1 MASTFRWA
9 AADAHSKDSM
19 IMSNPDVTYL
29 FDPLCG
35 WCYGATTMLD
45 RLSASGVRI
54 ELLPTGLFSG
64 AGARP
69 MDEAFAAHAW
79 ANDQRIE
86 RLTGQ
91 KFTQAYRRDVLDVRG
106 TLLDSHAATLGISA
120 AGLEGPGGR
129 LTALKAIQR
138 ARYVDGRDIVT
149 IDGVAEVLAAAGMA
163 DAAGLLQSPT
173 ERLMKAHRELVG
185 QGRTLFE
192 RLHANGVPSLAVI
205 RNDAP
210 RLIGSNALFGSFDN
224 LVAHIAA
231 A

>member
-1 MASTFRWA
+1 
-9 AADAHSKDSM
+9 
-19 IMSNPDVTYL
+19 MSNSDVTYL

-35 WCYGATTMLD
+35 WCYGATPMLD
-45 RLSASGVRI
+45 RLSASGSRI
-54 ELLPTGLFSG
+54 ELMPTGLFSG

-69 MDEAFAAHAW
+69 MDEGFAAHAW

-91 KFTQAYRRDVLDVRG
+91 KFTQAYRNNVLNIRG

-120 AGLEGPGGR
+120 AGLDDPNRR
-129 LTALKAIQR
+129 LSALKAIQR

-149 IDGVAEVLAAAGMA
+149 VGGVAAVLADAGMA
-163 DAAGLLQSPT
+163 NAAPMLKASTETLLT
-173 ERLMKAHRELVG
+173 AHGELVG
-185 QGRTLFE
+185 RGRTLFQ
-192 RLHANGVPSLAVI
+192 RLHANGVPSLAII

>member
-1 MASTFRWA
+1 
-9 AADAHSKDSM
+9 
-19 IMSNPDVTYL
+19 MSNPDVTYL

-35 WCYGATTMLD
+35 WCYGASPMLD

-192 RLHANGVPSLAVI
+192 RLHADGVPSLAVI

>member
-1 MASTFRWA
+1 MAIQTA
-9 AADAHSKDSM
+9 ARRAKGYQA
-19 IMSNPDVTYL
+19 IMSNSDVIYL

-35 WCYGATTMLD
+35 WCYGAAPMLD
-45 RLSASGVRI
+45 KLAASGVRV
-54 ELLPTGLFSG
+54 ELLPAGLFSG

-69 MDEAFAAHAW
+69 MDEGFAAHAW

-91 KFTQAYRRDVLDVRG
+91 AFTQPYQHNVLGIRG

-120 AGLEGPGGR
+120 AGLEDPSR
-129 LTALKAIQR
+129 RWTALKAIQR

-149 IDGVAEVLAAAGMA
+149 VEGVAAVLGGAGMMDAAAI
-163 DAAGLLQSPT
+163 LKSPT
-173 ERLMKAHRELVG
+173 ETLLMAHLDLVNR
-185 QGRTLFE
+185 GRALFQ

-205 RNDAP
+205 RNEAP

>member
-1 MASTFRWA
+1 
-9 AADAHSKDSM
+9 
-19 IMSNPDVTYL
+19 MSNSDVTYL

-35 WCYGATTMLD
+35 WCYGATPMLEK
-45 RLSASGVRI
+45 LSASGLHV

-69 MDEAFAAHAW
+69 MDEGFAAHAW
-79 ANDQRIE
+79 ANDLRIE

-91 KFTQAYRRDVLDVRG
+91 PFTQAYQHNVLNVRG
-106 TLLDSHAATLGISA
+106 TLLDSHAATLAISA
-120 AGLEGPGGR
+120 AGLEDPNRR
-129 LTALKAIQR
+129 LTALKAIQQ

-149 IDGVAEVLAAAGMA
+149 VEGVAAVLAESGMA
-163 DAAGLLQSPT
+163 DAAALLKAPT
-173 ERLMKAHRELVG
+173 EGLMTAHRELVG
-185 QGRTLFE
+185 RGRALFQ

>member
-1 MASTFRWA
+1 MAA
-9 AADAHSKDSM
+9 
-19 IMSNPDVTYL
+19 IVSNSEVTYL

-35 WCYGATTMLD
+35 WCYGATPMLD
-45 RLSASGVRI
+45 KLSARGVRV

-69 MDEAFAAHAW
+69 MDEGFAAHAW
-79 ANDQRIE
+79 VNDQRIE

-91 KFTQAYRRDVLDVRG
+91 KFTQAYQHNVLNVRG

-120 AGLEGPGGR
+120 AGLEDPCRR
-129 LTALKAIQR
+129 LFALKAIQR

-149 IDGVAEVLAAAGMA
+149 IDGVAEVLAAAGMR
-163 DAAGLLQSPT
+163 DAGDLLKAPT
-173 ERLMKAHRELVG
+173 EGLMTAHRELVG
-185 QGRTLFE
+185 RGRALFQ
-192 RLHANGVPSLAVI
+192 RLHADGVPALAVI

-231 A
+231 

>member
-1 MASTFRWA
+1 
-9 AADAHSKDSM
+9 
-19 IMSNPDVTYL
+19 MSNSEVTYL

-35 WCYGATTMLD
+35 WCYGATPMLD
-45 RLSASGVRI
+45 RLSATGLRV

-69 MDEAFAAHAW
+69 MDEGFAAHAW

-91 KFTQAYRRDVLDVRG
+91 VFTPAYRHNVLDVRG
-106 TLLDSHAATLGISA
+106 TLLDSHAATLGVSA
-120 AGLEGPGGR
+120 AGLEDPSRR
-129 LTALKAIQR
+129 LAALKTIQR
-138 ARYVDGRDIVT
+138 ARYVDGRDVVT
-149 IDGVAEVLAAAGMA
+149 IGGVAEVLAAAGMA
-163 DAAGLLQSPT
+163 DAAEMLKAPT
-173 ERLMKAHRELVG
+173 EALLTVHRELVG
-185 QGRTLFE
+185 RGRALFQ
-192 RLHANGVPSLAVI
+192 RLHADGVPSLAVI

>member
-1 MASTFRWA
+1 
-9 AADAHSKDSM
+9 
-19 IMSNPDVTYL
+19 MSNSEVTYL

-35 WCYGATTMLD
+35 WCYGATPMLD
-45 RLSASGVRI
+45 RLSATGLHV

-69 MDEAFAAHAW
+69 MDEGFAAHAW

-91 KFTQAYRRDVLDVRG
+91 VFTPAYRRNVLDISG

-120 AGLEGPGGR
+120 AGLEYPSRR
-129 LTALKAIQR
+129 LAALKTIQR
-138 ARYVDGRDIVT
+138 ARYVDGSDVVT
-149 IDGVAEVLAAAGMA
+149 TSGVAEVLAAAGMA
-163 DAAGLLQSPT
+163 EAAEMLKAPTDALLT
-173 ERLMKAHRELVG
+173 AHRELVG
-185 QGRTLFE
+185 RGRALFQ
-192 RLHANGVPSLAVI
+192 RLHADGVPSLAVI
-205 RNDAP
+205 RNNAP
-210 RLIGSNALFGSFDN
+210 WLIGSNALFGSFDN

>member
-1 MASTFRWA
+1 
-9 AADAHSKDSM
+9 
-19 IMSNPDVTYL
+19 MSNPDVTYL

-35 WCYGATTMLD
+35 WCYGATPMLD

-91 KFTQAYRRDVLDVRG
+91 KFTQAYRQNVLNVRG

-205 RNDAP
+205 RNDVP

>member
-1 MASTFRWA
+1 MAA
-9 AADAHSKDSM
+9 
-19 IMSNPDVTYL
+19 IVSNSEVTYL

-35 WCYGATTMLD
+35 WCYGATPMLD
-45 RLSASGVRI
+45 RLSAGGVRV

-69 MDEAFAAHAW
+69 MDEGFAAHAW

-91 KFTQAYRRDVLDVRG
+91 KFTQAYQHNVLNVRG

-120 AGLEGPGGR
+120 AGLEDSSRR
-129 LTALKAIQR
+129 LFALKTIQR
-138 ARYVDGRDIVT
+138 ARYVDGLDIVT
-149 IDGVAEVLAAAGMA
+149 IEGIAEVLAAAGMR
-163 DAAGLLQSPT
+163 DAGDLLKAPT
-173 ERLMKAHRELVG
+173 EGLMTAHRELVG
-185 QGRTLFE
+185 RGRALFQ
-192 RLHANGVPSLAVI
+192 RLHADGVPALAVI

-231 A
+231 

>member
-1 MASTFRWA
+1 MAA
-9 AADAHSKDSM
+9 
-19 IMSNPDVTYL
+19 IVSNSDVTYL

-35 WCYGATTMLD
+35 WCYGATPMLD
-45 RLSASGVRI
+45 RLSAGGARI

-69 MDEAFAAHAW
+69 MDQGFAAHAW

-91 KFTQAYRRDVLDVRG
+91 KFTQAYRNNVLDIRG

-120 AGLEGPGGR
+120 AGLEDPRRR

-149 IDGVAEVLAAAGMA
+149 VEGVAAVLADAGMA
-163 DAAGLLQSPT
+163 DAAAMLKKPT
-173 ERLMKAHRELVG
+173 ETLLTAHGELVG
-185 QGRTLFE
+185 RGRTLFQ

-205 RNDAP
+205 RNDTP

>member
-35 WCYGATTMLD
+35 WCYGATPMLD

-54 ELLPTGLFSG
+54 DLLPTGLFSG

-69 MDEAFAAHAW
+69 MDEAFAVHAW

-91 KFTQAYRRDVLDVRG
+91 KFTQAYRQNVLNVRG

-205 RNDAP
+205 RNDVP

>member
-1 MASTFRWA
+1 MAQL
-9 AADAHSKDSM
+9 
-19 IMSNPDVTYL
+19 DVTYL

-35 WCYGATTMLD
+35 WCYGATPMLD
-45 RLSASGVRI
+45 KLVANGVRV

-69 MDEAFAAHAW
+69 MDEGFAAHAW

-91 KFTQAYRRDVLDVRG
+91 AFTQAYQSNVLGIRG

-120 AGLEGPGGR
+120 AGLEDPSR
-129 LTALKAIQR
+129 RSTALKAIQR
-138 ARYVDGRDIVT
+138 ARYVDGCDIVT
-149 IDGVAEVLAAAGMA
+149 VEGVAAVLADAGMI
-163 DAAGLLQSPT
+163 DAAAILKNPT
-173 ERLMKAHRELVG
+173 ETLLTAHLELVNR
-185 QGRTLFE
+185 GRALFQ
-192 RLHANGVPSLAVI
+192 RLHSNGVPSLAVI
-205 RNDAP
+205 RNEAP
-210 RLIGSNALFGSFDN
+210 RLIGSNALFSSFDN

>member
-1 MASTFRWA
+1 MAA
-9 AADAHSKDSM
+9 
-19 IMSNPDVTYL
+19 IMSNSEVTYL

-35 WCYGATTMLD
+35 WCYGATPMLD
-45 RLSASGVRI
+45 RLSAGGVRV

-69 MDEAFAAHAW
+69 MDEGFAAHAW

-91 KFTQAYRRDVLDVRG
+91 PFTQAYRHNVLNARG

-120 AGLEGPGGR
+120 AGLKDPNLR

-149 IDGVAEVLAAAGMA
+149 TDGVAEALAAAGMT
-163 DAAGLLQSPT
+163 DAAAMLEAPAEALLT
-173 ERLMKAHRELVG
+173 AHRELVG
-185 QGRTLFE
+185 RGRALFQ

-205 RNDAP
+205 RNEAP

>member
-1 MASTFRWA
+1 
-9 AADAHSKDSM
+9 
-19 IMSNPDVTYL
+19 MSNSEVTYL

-35 WCYGATTMLD
+35 WCYGAIPMLD
-45 RLSASGVRI
+45 RLLASGLRV

-69 MDEAFAAHAW
+69 MDEGFAAHAW

-91 KFTQAYRRDVLDVRG
+91 VFTPAYRHNVLDISG
-106 TLLDSHAATLGISA
+106 TLLDSHAATLSVSA
-120 AGLEGPGGR
+120 AGLEDPSRR
-129 LTALKAIQR
+129 LAALKAIQQ
-138 ARYVDGRDIVT
+138 ARYVEGRDVVT
-149 IDGVAEVLAAAGMA
+149 IGGVAEVLAAAGMA
-163 DAAGLLQSPT
+163 DAAEMLKAPT
-173 ERLMKAHRELVG
+173 ETLLTAHRELVG
-185 QGRTLFE
+185 RGRSLFQ
-192 RLHANGVPSLAVI
+192 RLHADGVPSLAVI

>member
-1 MASTFRWA
+1 
-9 AADAHSKDSM
+9 
-19 IMSNPDVTYL
+19 MSNPDVTYL

-35 WCYGATTMLD
+35 WCYGASPMLD

-120 AGLEGPGGR
+120 AGLERPGGR

-192 RLHANGVPSLAVI
+192 RLHADGVPSLAVI

>member
-1 MASTFRWA
+1 
-9 AADAHSKDSM
+9 
-19 IMSNPDVTYL
+19 MSNSEVTYL

-35 WCYGATTMLD
+35 WCYGATPMLD
-45 RLSASGVRI
+45 RLSASGVRVD
-54 ELLPTGLFSG
+54 LLPTGLFSG

-69 MDEAFAAHAW
+69 MDEGFAAHAW

-91 KFTQAYRRDVLDVRG
+91 PFTQAYQRNVLDVRG

-120 AGLEGPGGR
+120 GGMEDPSRR
-129 LTALKAIQR
+129 LSALKAIQR
-138 ARYVDGRDIVT
+138 ARYVDGRDVVT
-149 IDGVAEVLAAAGMA
+149 IDGVAKVLATAGMA
-163 DAAGLLQSPT
+163 DAAAMLKAPT
-173 ERLMKAHRELVG
+173 EELMTAHRDLI
-185 QGRTLFE
+185 GRGRALFQ
-192 RLHANGVPSLAVI
+192 RLHADGVPSLAVI

-210 RLIGSNALFGSFDN
+210 QLIGSNALFGSFDN

>member
-1 MASTFRWA
+1 
-9 AADAHSKDSM
+9 
-19 IMSNPDVTYL
+19 MSNAEVTYF

-35 WCYGATTMLD
+35 WCYGATPMLD
-45 RLSASGVRI
+45 RLSASGVRV

-69 MDEAFAAHAW
+69 MDEGFAAHAW

-86 RLTGQ
+86 RLTAQ
-91 KFTQAYRRDVLDVRG
+91 KFTQAYQRNVLGIRG
-106 TLLDSHAATLGISA
+106 TLLDSQAATLGISA
-120 AGLEGPGGR
+120 AGLEDPSRR
-129 LTALKAIQR
+129 LAALKAIQR

-149 IDGVAEVLAAAGMA
+149 VEGVAAVLV
-163 DAAGLLQSPT
+163 AAGLADVAAMLKEPT
-173 ERLMKAHRELVG
+173 ETLLTAHRELVG
-185 QGRTLFE
+185 RGRALFQ

-205 RNDAP
+205 RNETP

>member
-1 MASTFRWA
+1 MAA
-9 AADAHSKDSM
+9 
-19 IMSNPDVTYL
+19 IVSNSDVTYL

-35 WCYGATTMLD
+35 WCYGATPMLD
-45 RLSASGVRI
+45 RLSASGVGI

-69 MDEAFAAHAW
+69 MDEGFAAHAW
-79 ANDQRIE
+79 SNDQRIE

-91 KFTQAYRRDVLDVRG
+91 AFTQAYRNNVLNIRG

-120 AGLEGPGGR
+120 AGLEGPSRR
-129 LTALKAIQR
+129 LTALKAIQH

-149 IDGVAEVLAAAGMA
+149 VDGVAAVLADAGMA
-163 DAAGLLQSPT
+163 DAAAMLKKPT
-173 ERLMKAHRELVG
+173 ETLLTAHRELVG
-185 QGRTLFE
+185 RGRALFQ

>member
-9 AADAHSKDSM
+9 AADTHSKDSM

-35 WCYGATTMLD
+35 WCYGATPMLD

-54 ELLPTGLFSG
+54 DLLPTGLFSG

-91 KFTQAYRRDVLDVRG
+91 RFTQAYRQNVLNVSG

-192 RLHANGVPSLAVI
+192 RLGANGVPSLAVI
-205 RNDAP
+205 RNDVP

>member
-1 MASTFRWA
+1 
-9 AADAHSKDSM
+9 
-19 IMSNPDVTYL
+19 MSNSEVTYL

-35 WCYGATTMLD
+35 WCYGATPMLD
-45 RLSASGVRI
+45 RLSPGGVRV
-54 ELLPTGLFSG
+54 ELLPTCLFSG

-69 MDEAFAAHAW
+69 MDECFAAHAW

-91 KFTQAYRRDVLDVRG
+91 PFTQAYQHDVLNVRG

-120 AGLEGPGGR
+120 AGLEYPSRR

-138 ARYVDGRDIVT
+138 ARYVDGRDVVT
-149 IDGVAEVLAAAGMA
+149 IGGVAEVLAAAGMT
-163 DAAGLLQSPT
+163 DAGDLLKAPT
-173 ERLMKAHRELVG
+173 EGLMTAHRELVG
-185 QGRTLFE
+185 RGRALFQ
-192 RLHANGVPSLAVI
+192 RLHADGVPALAVI

>member
-1 MASTFRWA
+1 
-9 AADAHSKDSM
+9 
-19 IMSNPDVTYL
+19 MSNSDVTYL

-35 WCYGATTMLD
+35 WCYGATPMLD
-45 RLSASGVRI
+45 RLSAGGARI

-69 MDEAFAAHAW
+69 MDQGFAAHAW

-91 KFTQAYRRDVLDVRG
+91 KFTQAYRNNVLDIRG

-120 AGLEGPGGR
+120 AGLEDPRRR

-149 IDGVAEVLAAAGMA
+149 VEGVAAVLADAGMA
-163 DAAGLLQSPT
+163 DAAAMLKKPT
-173 ERLMKAHRELVG
+173 ETLLTAHGELVG
-185 QGRTLFE
+185 RGRTLFQ

-205 RNDAP
+205 RNDTP

>member
-1 MASTFRWA
+1 
-9 AADAHSKDSM
+9 
-19 IMSNPDVTYL
+19 MSNPDVTYL

-35 WCYGATTMLD
+35 WCYGATPMLD
-45 RLSASGVRI
+45 RLSASGVLI
-54 ELLPTGLFSG
+54 DLLPTGLFSG

-91 KFTQAYRRDVLDVRG
+91 RFTQAYRRDVLNVRG

-129 LTALKAIQR
+129 LTALKAIQW

-163 DAAGLLQSPT
+163 DAAGLLQAPT
-173 ERLMKAHRELVG
+173 ERLMKAHRDLVG

-224 LVAHIAA
+224 LVAHIEAA
-231 A
+231 

>member
-1 MASTFRWA
+1 MAA
-9 AADAHSKDSM
+9 
-19 IMSNPDVTYL
+19 ILSNSEVTYL

-35 WCYGATTMLD
+35 WCYGATPMLD
-45 RLSASGVRI
+45 RLSAGGVCV

-69 MDEAFAAHAW
+69 MDEGFAAHAW

-91 KFTQAYRRDVLDVRG
+91 KFTQAYQHNVLNVRG

-120 AGLEGPGGR
+120 AGLVDPCRR
-129 LTALKAIQR
+129 LFALKTIQR

-149 IDGVAEVLAAAGMA
+149 IDGVAQVLAAADMRS
-163 DAAGLLQSPT
+163 AGDLLKAPT
-173 ERLMKAHRELVG
+173 EELMTAHRELVG
-185 QGRTLFE
+185 RGRALFQ
-192 RLHANGVPSLAVI
+192 RLHADGVPALAVM

-231 A
+231 

>member
-1 MASTFRWA
+1 MAA
-9 AADAHSKDSM
+9 
-19 IMSNPDVTYL
+19 IVSNSDVTYL

-35 WCYGATTMLD
+35 WCYGATPMLD

-64 AGARP
+64 TGARP
-69 MDEAFAAHAW
+69 MDEGFAAHAW

-91 KFTQAYRRDVLDVRG
+91 TFTQAYRNNVLNVRG
-106 TLLDSHAATLGISA
+106 TLLDSHAAALGISA
-120 AGLEGPGGR
+120 AGLEDPSRR

-149 IDGVAEVLAAAGMA
+149 VEGVAAVLADAGMA
-163 DAAGLLQSPT
+163 GAAAMLKKPT
-173 ERLMKAHRELVG
+173 EILLTAHSELVSR
-185 QGRTLFE
+185 GRALFQ
-192 RLHANGVPSLAVI
+192 RLHANGVPSLAVV
-205 RNDAP
+205 RNGAP

>member
-1 MASTFRWA
+1 
-9 AADAHSKDSM
+9 
-19 IMSNPDVTYL
+19 MSNPDVTYL

-35 WCYGATTMLD
+35 WCYGATPMLD

-54 ELLPTGLFSG
+54 DLLPTGLFSG

-91 KFTQAYRRDVLDVRG
+91 RFTQAYRQNVLNVRG

>member
-1 MASTFRWA
+1 MRTS
-9 AADAHSKDSM
+9 
-19 IMSNPDVTYL
+19 DVTYL

-35 WCYGATTMLD
+35 WCYGASPMLD
-45 RLSASGVRI
+45 RLAAAGMRV

-69 MDEAFAAHAW
+69 MDEGFAAHAW

-91 KFTQAYRRDVLDVRG
+91 AFTQAYRQNVLNVHG
-106 TLLDSHAATLGISA
+106 TLLDSRAATLGITA
-120 AGLEGPGGR
+120 AGLEDPARR

-149 IDGVAEVLAAAGMA
+149 FAGVADALADAGLADVAAMLRAPDEHLLAA
-163 DAAGLLQSPT
+163 D
-173 ERLMKAHRELVG
+173 RELVG
-185 QGRTLFE
+185 RGRSLFQ

-205 RNDAP
+205 SNDMP

-224 LVAHIAA
+224 LVAHIEAA
-231 A
+231 

>member
-1 MASTFRWA
+1 MAA
-9 AADAHSKDSM
+9 
-19 IMSNPDVTYL
+19 IMSNSEVTYL

-35 WCYGATTMLD
+35 WCYGATPMLD
-45 RLSASGVRI
+45 RLSATGVRI

-64 AGARP
+64 AGARS
-69 MDEAFAAHAW
+69 MDEGFAAHAW
-79 ANDQRIE
+79 SNDQRIE

-91 KFTQAYRRDVLDVRG
+91 VFTPAYRHNVLDISG

-120 AGLEGPGGR
+120 AGLEDPSRR
-129 LTALKAIQR
+129 LAALKAIQR
-138 ARYVDGRDIVT
+138 ARYVDGSDVVT
-149 IDGVAEVLAAAGMA
+149 TSGVAEVLAAAGMA
-163 DAAGLLQSPT
+163 DAAEMLKAPT
-173 ERLMKAHRELVG
+173 ETLLTAHRELVG
-185 QGRTLFE
+185 RGRALFQ
-192 RLHANGVPSLAVI
+192 RLHADGVPSLAVI

>member
-9 AADAHSKDSM
+9 VADAHSNDSM

-35 WCYGATTMLD
+35 WCYGATPMLD

-91 KFTQAYRRDVLDVRG
+91 RFTQAYRQNVLNVRG

-192 RLHANGVPSLAVI
+192 RLHADGVPSLAVI

>member
-1 MASTFRWA
+1 MTTSE
-9 AADAHSKDSM
+9 
-19 IMSNPDVTYL
+19 VTYL

-35 WCYGATTMLD
+35 WCYGATPMVD
-45 RLSASGVRI
+45 RLLASGLCV

-69 MDEAFAAHAW
+69 MDEGFAAHAW

-91 KFTQAYRRDVLDVRG
+91 SFTQAYRHNVLNVRG

-120 AGLEGPGGR
+120 AGLEDPSRR
-129 LTALKAIQR
+129 LSALKAIQR

-149 IDGVAEVLAAAGMA
+149 TGGVAEVLVAAGMT
-163 DAAGLLQSPT
+163 DAATLLRTPT
-173 ERLMKAHRELVG
+173 EALLTAHRELVG
-185 QGRTLFE
+185 RGRALFQ
-192 RLHANGVPSLAVI
+192 RLHADGVPSLAVI

>member
-1 MASTFRWA
+1 MGNSE
-9 AADAHSKDSM
+9 
-19 IMSNPDVTYL
+19 VTYL

-35 WCYGATTMLD
+35 WCYGATPMLD
-45 RLSASGVRI
+45 RLSVSGVHV

-64 AGARP
+64 SGARP
-69 MDEAFAAHAW
+69 MDENFAAHAW

-91 KFTQAYRRDVLDVRG
+91 PFTQAYQRNVLNVRG

-120 AGLEGPGGR
+120 AGLEDPSRR
-129 LTALKAIQR
+129 LAALKTIQR
-138 ARYVDGRDIVT
+138 ARYVDGSDVVT
-149 IDGVAEVLAAAGMA
+149 IGGVAEAAEMLKA
-163 DAAGLLQSPT
+163 PT
-173 ERLMKAHRELVG
+173 ETLLTAHRELVG
-185 QGRTLFE
+185 RGRALFQ
-192 RLHANGVPSLAVI
+192 RLHADGVPSLAVI